1 MPQAMTNSHHNNECM
16 PCVISMHDKK
26 QYRKEPEPIGYSLK
40 KYVAIMDMM
49 YYAYIAIFFMCATVS
64 KVEE

>member
-1 MPQAMTNSHHNNECM
+1 
-16 PCVISMHDKK
+16 MHAKK

-64 KVEE
+64 KVEEWGVKM